1 MKIAAAYI
9 RVSTDDQTEYSPAV
23 QLDDILE
30 FAKKNDYHIPKEFIF
45 TDEGISGRT
54 AEKRPAFQSM
64 IRAARKKTNHIDA
77 ILVHKYD
84 RFSRNKDDAVLYKA
98 LLKKDG
104 VKVISIKEPIPQDDK
119 FAVIYESMLE
129 AMAEYYSLNLSEEV
143 KKTMRKK
150 AENGDY
156 QARAPFG
163 YRNDKK
169 SLVIHPE
176 EAEMVRYVFESYANG
191 TSIFALTRELNQRG
205 FRTIRGNQWEF
216 RTVRYLLNNVTYH
229 GYARWTPNGK
239 TDWGYDIPA
248 AIVAKGSWEP
258 IIDDELWKR
267 VQERYAQQKR
277 RHYPHKRPDTEGIHW
292 LSGKVKC
299 SSCGRSLII
308 SRQYVRGG
316 FEMQCGGYNHGQCH
330 VSHSV
335 SSNRLIPAILDTLR
349 QIADAPDTQADN
361 FTIRTNNTN
370 SGDIEAITSMIHRT
384 QQKIVKAKEAYLAGI
399 DTIDEYRE
407 TKLNAEKEIA
417 ELQQRLSALNEEHS
431 FDADAFS
438 EKVRN
443 VLQTISGDSSM
454 DDKKSAF
461 SEIVEKVV
469 YNKAENSIRLFLL
482 D

>member
-1 MKIAAAYI
+1 M
-9 RVSTDDQTEYSPAV
+9 
-23 QLDDILE
+23 
-30 FAKKNDYHIPKEFIF
+30 
-45 TDEGISGRT
+45 
-54 AEKRPAFQSM
+54 
-64 IRAARKKTNHIDA
+64 
-77 ILVHKYD
+77 
-84 RFSRNKDDAVLYKA
+84 
-98 LLKKDG
+98 
-104 VKVISIKEPIPQDDK
+104 
-119 FAVIYESMLE
+119 
-129 AMAEYYSLNLSEEV
+129 
-143 KKTMRKK
+143 
-150 AENGDY
+150 
-156 QARAPFG
+156 
-163 YRNDKK
+163 
-169 SLVIHPE
+169 
-176 EAEMVRYVFESYANG
+176 
-191 TSIFALTRELNQRG
+191 
-205 FRTIRGNQWEF
+205 
-216 RTVRYLLNNVTYH
+216 NNVTYH